1 VLPTGNNFYT
11 FDIRALPTEI
21 AWDIGR
27 KAAETLIECYT
38 QEHGEYPK
46 TLGLSLWGTATMR
59 TGGDDIA
66 EALAL
71 LGVQPVW
78 DGAARRVVDF
88 EILPLS
94 VLGRPRV
101 DVTLRIS
108 GFFRDAFPNLINLFD
123 QAVAAVAVL
132 DEPPSLNPLAAQVRQ
147 ETDFWMKQGL
157 SSQEAQVRSRYR
169 VFGSKPGA
177 YGAGL
182 QGLIESQNWTDDQD
196 LARAY
201 INWSCYAYTSCPSQE
216 GLGELG
222 GVSAPEAFE
231 QRLSQMQIVLHNQ
244 DNREHDILDSDDYY
258 QFQGGLTAAVRS
270 IQGTNPQ
277 TYFGDNS
284 MTAKPRVRTLK
295 EEIAR
300 VYRSRVV
307 NPKWIAGVMRHG
319 YKGAFEMA
327 ATVDYLFAYDAT
339 AKCVEDHMYEGIAQA
354 YLFDPVVS
362 EFIQSRNPYA
372 LRDIAERL
380 LEAQKRGLWQ
390 DANLQTLENLRNLVH
405 QAEAVIE
412 QKSTYLE
419 K

>member
-1 VLPTGNNFYT
+1 
-11 FDIRALPTEI
+11 
-21 AWDIGR
+21 
-27 KAAETLIECYT
+27 
-38 QEHGEYPK
+38 
-46 TLGLSLWGTATMR
+46 
-59 TGGDDIA
+59 
-66 EALAL
+66 
-71 LGVQPVW
+71 
-78 DGAARRVVDF
+78 
-88 EILPLS
+88 
-94 VLGRPRV
+94 
-101 DVTLRIS
+101 
-108 GFFRDAFPNLINLFD
+108 
-123 QAVAAVAVL
+123 
-132 DEPPSLNPLAAQVRQ
+132 AQVRQ